1 MFNPRRSR
9 RSVSLQFSLIL
20 KGLRHTLLLVKDHT
34 LMSAVFPDT
43 EGIETLVVAWC
54 ACAAFSLQF
63 SLILKGLRLEFT
75 IIVSRL
81 DTSAV
86 FPDTEGIETCT
97 E

>member
-1 MFNPRRSR
+1 M
-9 RSVSLQFSLIL
+9 SLQFSLIL

-63 SLILKGLRLEFT
+63 SLILKGLRPALAVLPHDMNE
-75 IIVSRL
+75 
-81 DTSAV
+81 SAV
-86 FPDTEGIETCT
+86 FPDTEGIET
-97 E
+97 